1 MIWEN
6 NVVPMFYLKGCPKGV
21 QKDAWTLECTEM
33 KPRVFQG
40 GPREE
45 IVVPKGDPDTKGDP
59 LDCQGVQGLLGAPL
73 ISVRILTHLT
83 SSQFLNIQYT
93 ITKYCWCHIVDRWRG
108 TSHLTLSRLGSFA
121 FFALPRTFVAHS
133 TRTNLFERY
142 LVISTFSK
150 WTVFFITYLCPRP
163 YSILWRALVSPWG
176 SSPAGLLSSYAR

>member
-1 MIWEN
+1 
-6 NVVPMFYLKGCPKGV
+6 
-21 QKDAWTLECTEM
+21 M

-93 ITKYCWCHIVDRWRG
+93 ITKYCWCHLVDTEQVERNISSCSVMIGKFRFLCIAPYVC
-108 TSHLTLSRLGSFA
+108 SAQHMNKSVRKVSCNIA
-121 FFALPRTFVAHS
+121 FFQMNRLLY
-133 TRTNLFERY
+133 N
-142 LVISTFSK
+142 ISMSE
-150 WTVFFITYLCPRP
+150 TV
-163 YSILWRALVSPWG
+163 
-176 SSPAGLLSSYAR
+176 